1 MARARVTRK
10 EAWVNEEM
18 CVRYTP
24 LPPGVQPIRASRSRL
39 NFRLRRSHFVD
50 NFVTSD
56 QCANL
61 TPAPFAWPIMAAE
74 GRRTCALQRGLAWEW
89 RGAADLD
96 SDLLVGA

>member
-1 MARARVTRK
+1 MAILEGGAAVGAVNSVEDCTFARCSAEDGGAMDV
-10 EAWVNEEM
+10 
-18 CVRYTP
+18 
-24 LPPGVQPIRASRSRL
+24 GVE